1 MLLSTTKFN
10 TSGAA
15 NMAAS
20 VSGLVPRRWQDLCNR
35 VQWLTDVADLH
46 LADILGRAAHT
57 LPAEVAIVVGNL
69 RTAGETENE

>member
-20 VSGLVPRRWQDLCNR
+20 VSGLVPQRWQDLCNR
-35 VQWLTDVADLH
+35 VQWLTNVADLH
-46 LADILGRAAHT
+46 LADILRGAAHT